1 MQTGWFNKCVALT
14 SISNNEKDMKNK
26 LMDTTTTYGITRRK
40 FLWVTS
46 ASTAGFLLGCAANP
60 VTGKSQLMLVSEDQ
74 EIEIDRQHSPYQF
87 STDYGSIQD
96 KSLNNYID
104 QTGKKIS
111 GLTHRP
117 HMPFS
122 FRGVNAAY
130 VNAYAFP
137 GGSIAATRG
146 ILVELKNEAELAALL
161 GHEIGHVNARHTAAQ
176 MSKSS
181 LTNTLIG
188 GIAAI
193 AGTQSA
199 GLGSL
204 TSQLG
209 MLGAGAFLAH
219 YSRDNE
225 RQADELGLE
234 YMVKAGYNPN
244 GFVGLMNMLRSM
256 SKHEPSAIELM
267 FSTHPMSDERYNTAV
282 HTMQTKYRH
291 AQNFPFYRERYM
303 DHTVK
308 LRAMKGGIEA
318 MQKGERVMAQK
329 KYDEA
334 ETYFKEALK
343 QAPDDYAGLV
353 IMAKCQIV
361 REKYS
366 EAGRFVEKAKKV
378 YPQEAQ
384 AYYLSGFVNM
394 NQKKYD
400 SAHEDFKTYEK
411 ILPGNPNITF
421 YQGLSLEKMNRVSE
435 SADKY
440 YRYLKVVNQ
449 GEKAKYAYQ
458 RLVEWGYVKR

>member
-1 MQTGWFNKCVALT
+1 M
-14 SISNNEKDMKNK
+14 KDRLIHMP
-26 LMDTTTTYGITRRK
+26 TRYGITRRK

-46 ASTAGFLLGCAANP
+46 ASAAGFLLGCATNP

-74 EIEIDRQHSPYQF
+74 EIEIDRQNSPYQF
-87 STDYGSIQD
+87 STDYGSLQD
-96 KSLNNYID
+96 KALNNYIN

-111 GLTHRP
+111 TLTHRP
-117 HMPFS
+117 HMPYS

-146 ILVELKNEAELAALL
+146 ILVELRNEAELAALL
-161 GHEIGHVNARHTAAQ
+161 GHEMGHVNARHTAEQ
-176 MSKSS
+176 MSKSA
-181 LTNTLIG
+181 LTNALIG
-188 GIAAI
+188 GIATI
-193 AGTQSA
+193 AGTQSP
-199 GLGSL
+199 GLGNL
-204 TSQLG
+204 ASQLG
-209 MLGAGAFLAH
+209 MLGAGALLAH

-225 RQADELGLE
+225 RQADALGLE

-244 GFVGLMNMLRSM
+244 GFVGLMDMLRST

-282 HTMQTKYRH
+282 QTVNTKYRH
-291 AQNFPFYRERYM
+291 AQDLPFYRERYM
-303 DHTVK
+303 DHTTK
-308 LRAMKGGIEA
+308 LRAMKGAIEA
-318 MQKGERVMAQK
+318 LQKGERAMAGE
-329 KYDEA
+329 KYNEA
-334 ETYFKEALK
+334 ETYFINALK
-343 QAPDDYAGLV
+343 QAPEDYAGLV
-353 IMAKCQIV
+353 MMAKCQIV

-366 EAGRFVEKAKKV
+366 EADRLIKKAKKV

-384 AYYLSGFVNM
+384 AYYLAGFVNM
-394 NQKKYD
+394 NQKQYD
-400 SAHEDFKTYEK
+400 SAYEDFKTYEN

-449 GEKAKYAYQ
+449 GDKAKYAYQ
-458 RLVEWGYVKR
+458 RLVQWGYIKK

>member
-1 MQTGWFNKCVALT
+1 
-14 SISNNEKDMKNK
+14 MKGR
-26 LMDTTTTYGITRRK
+26 LIHAPTTYGITRRQ

-46 ASTAGFLLGCAANP
+46 ASAAGFLLGCAANP

-74 EIEIDRQHSPYQF
+74 EIEIDRQNSPYQF

-96 KSLNNYID
+96 NNLNNYIN

-111 GLTHRP
+111 VLTHRP
-117 HMPFS
+117 DMPYS

-146 ILVELKNEAELAALL
+146 ILIELRNEAELSGLL
-161 GHEIGHVNARHTAAQ
+161 GHEMGHVNARHTAEQ
-176 MSKSS
+176 MSKGA
-181 LTNTLIG
+181 LTNALIG
-188 GIAAI
+188 GIAAF
-193 AGTQSA
+193 AGTQSS
-199 GLGSL
+199 GLGNL
-204 TSQLG
+204 ASQLG
-209 MLGAGAFLAH
+209 MLGAGALLAH

-225 RQADELGLE
+225 RQADALGLE

-244 GFVGLMNMLRSM
+244 GFVGLMDTLRNT

-267 FSTHPMSDERYNTAV
+267 FSTHPMSDERYSTAV
-282 HTMQTKYRH
+282 QTVQTKYRH
-291 AQNFPFYRERYM
+291 AQNLPFYRERYM
-303 DHTVK
+303 DHTAK
-308 LRAMKGGIEA
+308 LRAMKEAIQA
-318 MQKGERVMAQK
+318 MQKGERAMAGE

-334 ETYFKEALK
+334 ETYFKKALE

-353 IMAKCQIV
+353 MMAKCQMV

-366 EAGRFVEKAKKV
+366 EADRFVKKAKNV

-384 AYYLSGFVNM
+384 AYYLAGFVNM
-394 NQKKYD
+394 NQKQYD
-400 SAHEDFKTYEK
+400 SAYEDFKTYEK

-449 GEKAKYAYQ
+449 GDKAKYAYQ
-458 RLVEWGYVKR
+458 RLAEWGYVKK

>member
-1 MQTGWFNKCVALT
+1 
-14 SISNNEKDMKNK
+14 MKSR
-26 LMDTTTTYGITRRK
+26 LIHDPTPYGITRRQ

-46 ASTAGFLLGCAANP
+46 ASAVGFLLGCAANP

-74 EIEIDRQHSPYQF
+74 EIEIDRQNSPYQF

-96 KSLNNYID
+96 KNLNNYIN

-111 GLTHRP
+111 ALTHRP
-117 HMPFS
+117 HMPYS

-146 ILVELKNEAELAALL
+146 ILIELRNEAELSALL
-161 GHEIGHVNARHTAAQ
+161 GHEMGHVNARHTAEQ
-176 MSKSS
+176 MSKGM
-181 LTNTLIG
+181 LTNALVG
-188 GIAAI
+188 GIATI

-204 TSQLG
+204 ASQMG
-209 MLGAGAFLAH
+209 MLGAGALLAH

-225 RQADELGLE
+225 RQADALGLE

-244 GFVGLMNMLRSM
+244 GFVGLMDMLRST
-256 SKHEPSAIELM
+256 SKHEPSAVELM
-267 FSTHPMSDERYNTAV
+267 FSTHPMSDERYGTAV
-282 HTMQTKYRH
+282 KTVQTKYRH
-291 AQNFPFYRERYM
+291 AQDFPFYRERYM
-303 DHTVK
+303 DHTAK
-308 LRAMKGGIEA
+308 LRAIKGTIQA
-318 MQKGERVMAQK
+318 LQKGERALAGE

-334 ETYFKEALK
+334 ESYFEKALK

-353 IMAKCQIV
+353 MMAKCQMV

-366 EAGRFVEKAKKV
+366 EADRYVKKAKKV
-378 YPQEAQ
+378 YPLEAQ
-384 AYYLSGFVNM
+384 AHYLAGFVNM
-394 NQKKYD
+394 NQKQYG
-400 SAHEDFKTYEK
+400 SAYEDFKTYEK

-449 GEKAKYAYQ
+449 GDKAKYAYQ
-458 RLVEWGYVKR
+458 RLVEWGYVK

>member
-1 MQTGWFNKCVALT
+1 
-14 SISNNEKDMKNK
+14 MKNK
-26 LMDTTTTYGITRRK
+26 WIHIPTPHGITRRK

-46 ASTAGFLLGCAANP
+46 ASAAGFLLGCAANP

-74 EIEIDRQHSPYQF
+74 EIEIDRQNSPYQF

-96 KSLNNYID
+96 KNLNNYIN

-111 GLTHRP
+111 TLTHRP
-117 HMPFS
+117 HMPYS

-146 ILVELKNEAELAALL
+146 ILIELRNEAELSALL
-161 GHEIGHVNARHTAAQ
+161 GHEMGHVNARHTAEQ
-176 MSKSS
+176 MSKGM
-181 LTNTLIG
+181 LTNALVG
-188 GIAAI
+188 GIATI

-204 TSQLG
+204 ASQLG
-209 MLGAGAFLAH
+209 MLGAGALLAH

-225 RQADELGLE
+225 RQADALGLE
-234 YMVKAGYNPN
+234 YMVKAGCNPN
-244 GFVGLMNMLRSM
+244 GFVGLMDMLRST
-256 SKHEPSAIELM
+256 SQHEPSAIELM
-267 FSTHPMSDERYNTAV
+267 FSTHPMSDERYSTAV
-282 HTMQTKYRH
+282 KTVQTKYRH
-291 AQNFPFYRERYM
+291 AKNLPFYRERYM
-303 DHTVK
+303 DHTAK
-308 LRAMKGGIEA
+308 LRAMKGAIQA
-318 MQKGERVMAQK
+318 MQKGERAMAGE

-334 ETYFKEALK
+334 ETYFEKALK
-343 QAPDDYAGLV
+343 QTPDDYTGLV
-353 IMAKCQIV
+353 MMAKCQMV

-366 EAGRFVEKAKKV
+366 EAARYVKRAKKV

-384 AYYLSGFVNM
+384 AHYLAGFVNM
-394 NQKKYD
+394 NQKQYG
-400 SAHEDFKTYEK
+400 SAYEDFKTYEK

-449 GEKAKYAYQ
+449 GDKAKYAYQ
-458 RLVEWGYVKR
+458 RLVQWGYIK

>member
-1 MQTGWFNKCVALT
+1 
-14 SISNNEKDMKNK
+14 MKNRLTQIPK
-26 LMDTTTTYGITRRK
+26 TYGITRRK

-46 ASTAGFLLGCAANP
+46 ASAAGFLLGCAANP
-60 VTGKSQLMLVSEDQ
+60 VTGKSQLMLVSEDE
-74 EIEIDRQHSPYQF
+74 EIEIDKQYSPYQF

-96 KSLNNYID
+96 KTLNDYIN

-117 HMPFS
+117 HMPYS

-146 ILVELKNEAELAALL
+146 ILIELRNEAELAALL
-161 GHEIGHVNARHTAAQ
+161 GHEVGHVNARHTAHQ
-176 MSKSS
+176 MSKGTF
-181 LTNTLIG
+181 TNTLIG
-188 GIAAI
+188 GIATV
-193 AGTQSA
+193 AGTLS
-199 GLGSL
+199 GLGGL
-204 TSQLG
+204 ASQLG
-209 MLGAGAFLAH
+209 MLGSGVLLAH

-225 RQADELGLE
+225 RQADALGLE

-244 GFVGLMNMLRSM
+244 GFVGLMNMLRST
-256 SKHEPSAIELM
+256 SKHKPSAIELM

-282 HTMQTKYRH
+282 QTVQTKYLP
-291 AQNFPFYRERYM
+291 AQNLPLYRERYM
-303 DHTVK
+303 DHTSK
-308 LRAMKGGIEA
+308 LRAIKGAIEV
-318 MQKGERVMAQK
+318 MQKGERAMAGE

-334 ETYFKEALK
+334 ETYFEKALK

-353 IMAKCQIV
+353 MMAKCQMV

-366 EAGRFVEKAKKV
+366 EADRFVKKAKNV

-384 AYYLSGFVNM
+384 AYYLAGFVNM
-394 NQKKYD
+394 NQKQYD
-400 SAHEDFKTYEK
+400 SAYEDFKAYEK

-421 YQGLSLEKMNRVSE
+421 YQGLSLEKMNQVSE

-440 YRYLKVVNQ
+440 YRYIKVVNQ
-449 GEKAKYAYQ
+449 GDKAKYAYQ
-458 RLVEWGYVKR
+458 RLVQWGYIK

>member
-1 MQTGWFNKCVALT
+1 
-14 SISNNEKDMKNK
+14 MKNSVRYIQ
-26 LMDTTTTYGITRRK
+26 TEYGITRRK

-46 ASTAGFLLGCAANP
+46 TSAAGFLLGCAANP

-74 EIEIDRQHSPYQF
+74 EIEIDRQNSPYQF

-96 KSLNNYID
+96 KNLNNYIN

-111 GLTHRP
+111 ALTHRP
-117 HMPFS
+117 HMPYS

-146 ILVELKNEAELAALL
+146 ILIELRNEAELSALL
-161 GHEIGHVNARHTAAQ
+161 GHEMGHVNARHTAEQ
-176 MSKSS
+176 MSKGM
-181 LTNTLIG
+181 LTNALVG
-188 GIAAI
+188 GIATI

-204 TSQLG
+204 ASQLG
-209 MLGAGAFLAH
+209 MLGAGALLAH

-225 RQADELGLE
+225 RQADALGLE

-244 GFVGLMNMLRSM
+244 GFVGLMDMLRST
-256 SKHEPSAIELM
+256 SQHEPSAIELM
-267 FSTHPMSDERYNTAV
+267 FSTHPMSDERYSTAV
-282 HTMQTKYRH
+282 KTVQTKYRH
-291 AQNFPFYRERYM
+291 AKNLPFYRERYM
-303 DHTVK
+303 DHTAK
-308 LRAMKGGIEA
+308 LRTMKGAIQA
-318 MQKGERVMAQK
+318 MQKGERAMAGE

-334 ETYFKEALK
+334 ETYFEKALK
-343 QAPDDYAGLV
+343 QTPDDYTGLV
-353 IMAKCQIV
+353 MMAKCQMV

-366 EAGRFVEKAKKV
+366 EAARYVKKAKKV

-384 AYYLSGFVNM
+384 AHYLAGFVNM
-394 NQKKYD
+394 NQKQYG
-400 SAHEDFKTYEK
+400 SAYEDFKTYEK

-449 GEKAKYAYQ
+449 GDKAKYAYQ
-458 RLVEWGYVKR
+458 RLVEWGYVK

>member
-1 MQTGWFNKCVALT
+1 
-14 SISNNEKDMKNK
+14 MKNRLIHIPTK
-26 LMDTTTTYGITRRK
+26 YGITRRK

-46 ASTAGFLLGCAANP
+46 ASAAGFLLGCAANP

-74 EIEIDRQHSPYQF
+74 EIEIDRQNSPYQF

-96 KSLNNYID
+96 KPLNNYIN

-111 GLTHRP
+111 DLTHRP
-117 HMPFS
+117 HMPYS

-146 ILVELKNEAELAALL
+146 ILIELRNEAELSALL
-161 GHEIGHVNARHTAAQ
+161 GHEIGHVNARHTAEQ
-176 MSKSS
+176 MSKGA
-181 LTNTLIG
+181 LTNAFIG
-188 GIAAI
+188 GIATF
-193 AGTQSA
+193 AGTQIP
-199 GLGSL
+199 GLDSL
-204 TSQLG
+204 ASQLG
-209 MLGAGAFLAH
+209 MLGAGALLAH

-225 RQADELGLE
+225 RQADALGLE

-244 GFVGLMNMLRSM
+244 GFVGLMNMLRST
-256 SKHEPSAIELM
+256 SKHTPSAIELM
-267 FSTHPMSDERYNTAV
+267 FSTHPMSDERYSTTV
-282 HTMQTKYRH
+282 QTVQTKYRH
-291 AQNFPFYRERYM
+291 AQNLPFYRERYM

-308 LRAMKGGIEA
+308 LRSMKGAIEA
-318 MQKGERVMAQK
+318 MQKGERAMAVE

-334 ETYFKEALK
+334 ETYFKKALK

-353 IMAKCQIV
+353 MMAKYQMV

-366 EAGRFVEKAKKV
+366 EADRFVKKAKKV

-384 AYYLSGFVNM
+384 AYYLAGFVNM
-394 NQKKYD
+394 NQKQYD
-400 SAHEDFKTYEK
+400 SAYEDFKTYEK

-440 YRYLKVVNQ
+440 YRYIKVVNQ
-449 GEKAKYAYQ
+449 GEKAQYAYQ
-458 RLVEWGYVKR
+458 RLVQWGYIKK

>member
-1 MQTGWFNKCVALT
+1 
-14 SISNNEKDMKNK
+14 MKIR
-26 LMDTTTTYGITRRK
+26 LIHAPTTYGITRRQ

-46 ASTAGFLLGCAANP
+46 ASAAGFLIGCAANP

-74 EIEIDRQHSPYQF
+74 EIEIDRQNSPYQF

-96 KSLNNYID
+96 KNLNNYIN

-111 GLTHRP
+111 ALTHRP
-117 HMPFS
+117 HMPYS

-146 ILVELKNEAELAALL
+146 ILIELRNEAELSALL
-161 GHEIGHVNARHTAAQ
+161 GHEMGHVNARHTAEQ
-176 MSKSS
+176 MSKGM
-181 LTNTLIG
+181 LTNALVG
-188 GIAAI
+188 GIATI
-193 AGTQSA
+193 AGTQSS

-204 TSQLG
+204 ASQLG
-209 MLGAGAFLAH
+209 MLGAGALLAH

-225 RQADELGLE
+225 RQADALGLE

-244 GFVGLMNMLRSM
+244 GFVGLMDMLRST
-256 SKHEPSAIELM
+256 SQHEPSAIELM
-267 FSTHPMSDERYNTAV
+267 FSTHPMSDERYSTAV
-282 HTMQTKYRH
+282 KTVQTKYRH
-291 AQNFPFYRERYM
+291 AQNLPFYRERYM
-303 DHTVK
+303 DHTAK
-308 LRAMKGGIEA
+308 LRAMKGAIQA
-318 MQKGERVMAQK
+318 MQKGERAMAGE

-334 ETYFKEALK
+334 DTYFEKALK

-353 IMAKCQIV
+353 MMAKCQMV
-361 REKYS
+361 RERYS
-366 EAGRFVEKAKKV
+366 EADRYVKKAKKV

-384 AYYLSGFVNM
+384 AHYLAGFVNM
-394 NQKKYD
+394 NQKQYD
-400 SAHEDFKTYEK
+400 SAYEDFKIYEK

-421 YQGLSLEKMNRVSE
+421 YQGLSLEMMNRVSE

-458 RLVEWGYVKR
+458 RLVQWGYIKK